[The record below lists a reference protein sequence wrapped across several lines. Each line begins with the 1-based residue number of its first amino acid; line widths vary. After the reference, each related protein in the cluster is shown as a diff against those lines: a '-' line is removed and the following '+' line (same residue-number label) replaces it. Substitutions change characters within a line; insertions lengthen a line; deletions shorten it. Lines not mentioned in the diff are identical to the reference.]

1 MTRFPANPTRRFARM
16 KAVVCSEYGPL
27 ENLRVQSVAEPEMRE
42 GCVRIGVKVAAINP
56 PDVTMPQGKYHVK
69 PPTPFILGI
78 EAAGV
83 VLEVAS
89 DVDSLRVGDRVM
101 TYAGDSCFAEQ
112 IVVPASRVFKVP
124 DAMSDETAAGFSV
137 VYGTAHH
144 ALAEAGA
151 LQAGETLV
159 VLGASGGI
167 GLCSIQIGKAL
178 GARVIAVASTAEKLA
193 KCKEH
198 GADDL
203 IQGDESLRDRIK
215 DLTGGRGAEVIMDIV
230 GGDATDSA
238 IRAIAPYGRYLI
250 AGYASGIVPNIK
262 ANLIFLKQ
270 ARVIGASFRILL
282 ERNPQAAG
290 ANIQHLCDLWQR
302 GLLRPEVSARHPLGQ
317 GVEALKLVGERKVIG
332 KAV

>member
-1 MTRFPANPTRRFARM
+1 M

-27 ENLRVQSVAEPEMRE
+27 EQLQVQSIPEPQMRS

-69 PPTPFILGI
+69 PSTPFVLGI

-83 VLEVAS
+83 VMEVAP
-89 DVDSLRVGDRVM
+89 DITSLRIGDRVM

-112 IVVPASRVFKVP
+112 IVVPATRVFKVP
-124 DAMSDETAAGFSV
+124 DAMDYETAAGFTV

-144 ALAEAGA
+144 ALAEAAA
-151 LQAGETLV
+151 LQRGETLV

-167 GLCSIQIGKAL
+167 GLCSIQIGKVL
-178 GARVIAVASTAEKLA
+178 GARVIAVASTPQRLA

-198 GADDL
+198 GADEL

-250 AGYASGIVPNIK
+250 AGYASGIVPSIK

-270 ARVIGASFRILL
+270 ARVIGASFRVLL
-282 ERNPQAAG
+282 ERDPKAAG
-290 ANIQHLCDLWQR
+290 ANIEHLCDLWRR
-302 GLLRPEVSARHPLGQ
+302 GLLRPEVTARYPIEQ
-317 GVEALKLVGERKVIG
+317 VVDALKHVGERKVIG
-332 KAV
+332 KTVLQVQPA

>member
-1 MTRFPANPTRRFARM
+1 M
-16 KAVVCSEYGPL
+16 KAVVISEIAPL
-27 ENLRVQSVAEPEMRE
+27 EQLRIQSVPEPELR
-42 GCVRIGVKVAAINP
+42 GGSVRIGVKVAAINP
-56 PDVTMPQGKYHVK
+56 PDVLMPQGKYHVK
-69 PPTPFILGI
+69 PDLPFILGI
-78 EAAGV
+78 EAAGT
-83 VLEVAS
+83 VLEVAP
-89 DVDSLRVGDRVM
+89 DVKSLSVGDRVM
-101 TYAGDSCFAEQ
+101 TYAGGGCFAEQ
-112 IVVPASRVFKVP
+112 VVVPANRAFKVP
-124 DAMSDETAAGFSV
+124 ERMSDETAASFTV

-144 ALAEAGA
+144 AIAEAGA
-151 LQAGETLV
+151 LKAGETLV

-178 GARVIAVASTAEKLA
+178 GARVIAVASTPEKLA
-193 KCKEH
+193 KCKQH
-198 GADDL
+198 GADEL
-203 IQGDESLRDRIK
+203 IRGDESLRDRIK

-290 ANIQHLCDLWQR
+290 ANIEHLCDLWQR
-302 GLLRPEVSARHPLGQ
+302 GLLRPEVTARYPLEQ
-317 GVEALKLVGERKVIG
+317 VVDALKHVGERKVIG
-332 KAV
+332 KAVLRVQPA

>member
-1 MTRFPANPTRRFARM
+1 M
-16 KAVVCSEYGPL
+16 KAIVVSEYGPL
-27 ENLRVQSVAEPEMRE
+27 EQLRVQSSPEPALRS

-56 PDVTMPQGKYHVK
+56 PDVLMPQGKYHVK
-69 PPTPFILGI
+69 PPFPFTLGI
-78 EAAGV
+78 EAAGT

-89 DVDSLRVGDRVM
+89 DVSGLAVGDRVM

-112 IVVPASRVFKVP
+112 VMVPASRVFKVP
-124 DAMSDETAAGFSV
+124 DRMSDETAAAFTV

-144 ALAEAGA
+144 AIAEAGA
-151 LQAGETLV
+151 LKAGETLV

-198 GADDL
+198 GADEL

-238 IRAIAPYGRYLI
+238 IRAIALYGRYLI

-270 ARVIGASFRILL
+270 ARVIGASFRVLL
-282 ERNPQAAG
+282 ERDPQAAA
-290 ANIQHLCDLWQR
+290 ANVRHLCDLWER
-302 GLLRPEVSARHPLGQ
+302 GLLKPEVSARYSFEQ
-317 GVEALKLVGERKVIG
+317 IVDALKHVGERKVVG
-332 KAV
+332 KAVLYVQPA

>member
-1 MTRFPANPTRRFARM
+1 M
-16 KAVVCSEYGPL
+16 KAVVVSEYGPL
-27 ENLRVQSVAEPEMRE
+27 EQLRIQSVPEPELRN

-56 PDVTMPQGKYHVK
+56 PDVLMPQGKYHVK
-69 PPTPFILGI
+69 PPFPFVLGI

-83 VLEVAS
+83 VLETAP
-89 DVDSLRVGDRVM
+89 DVSALRVGDRVM

-112 IVVPASRVFKVP
+112 IVVPATRVFKVP
-124 DAMSDETAAGFSV
+124 DGMSDETAAGFSV

-144 ALAEAGA
+144 ALVDAGA
-151 LQAGETLV
+151 LQKGETLV

-198 GADDL
+198 GADEL

-215 DLTGGRGAEVIMDIV
+215 ELTGGKGAEVIMDIV

-282 ERNPQAAG
+282 ERSPESAA
-290 ANIQHLCDLWQR
+290 ANIRHLCDLWEH
-302 GLLRPEVSARHPLGQ
+302 GLLKPEVTARYPFEQ
-317 GVEALKLVGERKVIG
+317 VVDALKHVGERKVVG
-332 KAV
+332 KAVLHVQSA